1 MSVKTLIRRLALAG
15 LAAAVLTAAGCGS
28 SAPHNPGTGHNMPAA
43 SVPASANFN
52 AADVSFAQM
61 MIPHHEQA
69 VRMAEFAGTR
79 AADPQVQQ
87 LATQIK
93 TAQGPEIATMKG
105 WLDAW
110 GQPTAAPMGGMH
122 GDMPGMMTEEQMG
135 SLENMTGIAFDREFV
150 RMMIAHHQG
159 AVQMAK
165 TEQAQGANVDA
176 KALAATIEKA
186 QTAEIATLQ
195 QVLDRLK

>member
-1 MSVKTLIRRLALAG
+1 MSVNTLLRNFALAG

-28 SAPHNPGTGHNMPAA
+28 STPHNPGGGHDMPMA
-43 SVPASANFN
+43 SVPAGANFN
-52 AADVSFAQM
+52 TADVSFAQM

-79 AADPQVQQ
+79 ASDPQVQQ
-87 LATQIK
+87 LAMQIK
-93 TAQGPEIATMKG
+93 TAQGPEIETMKG
-105 WLDAW
+105 WLSAW
-110 GQPTAAPMGGMH
+110 GQPTAAPMGGMRD
-122 GDMPGMMTEEQMG
+122 GMPGMMTEEQMG
-135 SLENMTGIAFDREFV
+135 SLENLTGTAFDREFV

-159 AVQMAK
+159 AVQMAR
-165 TEQAQGANVDA
+165 TEQAQGADADA
-176 KALAATIEKA
+176 KALAATIEKT